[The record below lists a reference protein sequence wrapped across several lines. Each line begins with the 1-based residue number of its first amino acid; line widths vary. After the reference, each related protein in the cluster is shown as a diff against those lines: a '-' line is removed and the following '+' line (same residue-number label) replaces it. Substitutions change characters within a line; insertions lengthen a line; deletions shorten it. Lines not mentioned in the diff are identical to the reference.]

1 MASVPSENPKPLI
14 KHRCDEFG
22 WEVPGKNNEEPRQ
35 GWNEG
40 PCVLKHN
47 GRYYLQY
54 AAPGTQYRIYGD
66 GNYVGDNPLAPL
78 KLWKITPSPSNPVV
92 SSVVPDTDILSRIN
106 TVIIGT

>member
-1 MASVPSENPKPLI
+1 MV
-14 KHRCDEFG
+14 
-22 WEVPGKNNEEPRQ
+22 GKFQVRTMKKPRQ

-66 GNYVGDNPLAPL
+66 GNYVGDNPLGPFEYVEDNPFSF
-78 KLWKITPSPSNPVV
+78 KLEV
-92 SSVVPDTDILSRIN
+92 SSVVLVMDIHSK
-106 TVIIGT
+106 